1 MLWPAG
7 TVARH
12 YRGIAAPSLS
22 MKSSTLTGLVV
33 VLATGIAAVYWLAP
47 TWLPTALQPHSA
59 AAQPGQQGSAGAA
72 SRRGG
77 FGGPT
82 AVSLQ
87 EVVLGDIPMSLQ
99 APGSL
104 VAQQS
109 VVLRAQVSATIQRV
123 VAKEGRNVAAGEL
136 MFELDARGVQ
146 AELAKAQAQLA
157 KSQAT
162 LADLKR
168 QLSRA
173 KALKDQAFVSG
184 SAVDSVQSQ
193 VGAQMAQVAA
203 DQANVKAQQVQ
214 LSLYQVRAPFAGRV
228 GAIDVSAGTLVSSG
242 ASATPLAT
250 LTQFN
255 PIGVKFSLPESAL
268 SAVANAGTGREVSV
282 RLASS
287 NPSIDTTD
295 HVGQLTLIDNL
306 VNPATGMLS
315 LKATLA
321 NDNNALWP
329 GQFVDVSLSV
339 ATLSNV
345 AKVAQSAVTVSDQG
359 TSVFVMRDD
368 GKAQVK
374 PIKILH
380 TMEDMAVVSGLTN
393 GDKVVVDG
401 RQNVKPGGLLRDIN
415 APARKPTE

>member
-1 MLWPAG
+1 MK
-7 TVARH
+7 
-12 YRGIAAPSLS
+12 LS
-22 MKSSTLTGLVV
+22 KLTGLTAA
-33 VLATGIAAVYWLAP
+33 LATGLAAVYWLAP
-47 TWLPTALQPHSA
+47 TWLPAALQPQGA
-59 AAQPGQQGSAGAA
+59 TEQQGKPAGAGAA
-72 SRRGG
+72 GRRGG

-87 EVVLGDIPMSLQ
+87 EVVVGNVPMALQ
-99 APGSL
+99 ASGSV

-109 VVLRAQVSATIQRV
+109 VVLRAQVGATIKRV
-123 VAKEGRNVAAGEL
+123 VAKEGSNVAAGEL

-146 AELAKAQAQLA
+146 ADLAKAQAQLA

-162 LADLKR
+162 LSDLQR
-168 QLSRA
+168 QLARA
-173 KALKDQAFVSG
+173 KELKDQAFVSG
-184 SAVDSVQSQ
+184 SAVDSAQSQ
-193 VGAQMAQVAA
+193 VGAQIAQVAA
-203 DQANVKAQQVQ
+203 DQAAVRAQQVQ

-268 SAVANAGTGREVSV
+268 SAVASAGTGREVSV

-287 NPSIDTTD
+287 NPSIDNTSHT
-295 HVGQLTLIDNL
+295 GQLTLIDNL
-306 VNPATGMLS
+306 VNPATGMLT

-329 GQFVDVSLSV
+329 GQFVDVNLSV
-339 ATLSNV
+339 ATLNNV
-345 AKVAQSAVTVSDQG
+345 AKVAQGAVTISDQG
-359 TSVFVMRDD
+359 ASVFVMADD
-368 GKAQVK
+368 GKAQIKPVK
-374 PIKILH
+374 VLH
-380 TMEDMAVVSGLTN
+380 TMDDMAVVSGLAS

-401 RQNVKPGGLLRDIN
+401 RQNVKPGGMLRDVN
-415 APARKPTE
+415 APQRKAPATKPTE

>member
-1 MLWPAG
+1 
-7 TVARH
+7 
-12 YRGIAAPSLS
+12 
-22 MKSSTLTGLVV
+22 MKSSKLTGLVAA
-33 VLATGIAAVYWLAP
+33 LATGIAALYWLAP

-72 SRRGG
+72 GRRSG

-87 EVVLGDIPMSLQ
+87 EVVIGDVPMSLQ
-99 APGSL
+99 APGSV

-109 VVLRAQVSATIQRV
+109 VVLRSQVGATIKRV
-123 VAKEGRNVAAGEL
+123 VAKEGSRVAAGEL
-136 MFELDARGVQ
+136 LFELDARGVQ

-162 LADLKR
+162 LADLQN
-168 QLSRA
+168 QLLRA

-184 SAVDSVQSQ
+184 SAVDSAQSQ

-203 DQANVKAQQVQ
+203 DQASVRAQQVQ

-228 GAIDVSAGTLVSSG
+228 GAIDVSAGTLVSAG

-287 NPSIDTTD
+287 NPSMDTTS
-295 HVGQLTLIDNL
+295 HMGQLTLIDNL
-306 VNPATGMLS
+306 VNPATGMLT

-321 NDNNALWP
+321 NDDNALWP

-339 ATLSNV
+339 ATLNNV
-345 AKVAQSAVTVSDQG
+345 AKIAQGAVAISDQG
-359 TSVFVMRDD
+359 ASVFVMGDN

-374 PIKILH
+374 PIRILH
-380 TMEDMAVVSGLTN
+380 TMDDMAVVSGLSS

-415 APARKPTE
+415 APATKPTK